1 MKNWTKKYQPKSL
14 NDVVGQQKEIEKIKK
29 SISKTKPLI
38 LYGPTGT
45 GKTSI
50 IYAYA
55 KEKNLE
61 LLEINA
67 SDVRN
72 KNAIESK
79 IGASIKQQSLFSKG
93 KIILIDE
100 VDALSGT
107 KDRGCIQ
114 ALIKLIPES
123 GHPLVFTCIDAY
135 SDKLSKLRRICTMI
149 ELKELPRSLILEHL
163 KKIATEESLEYDE
176 ETISLIAEKSKG
188 DLRAAINDL
197 QGNIV
202 DNKLHID
209 LADQRDSKESIN
221 YCLNMIF
228 KSRKL
233 KSTLNV
239 FDKAHEDLDTCLLWL
254 DENLPSQ
261 YNSEELK
268 KAYHYISKAD
278 IFKRRIM
285 RWQYWRYMLYVST
298 FLTAGVA
305 LSKEKKARPVTTY
318 KRTSRILKLWQA
330 KMRNAKKLSISDK
343 IAEATHT
350 SSKRAFKDSFPY
362 IKPLLNDPEI
372 REELNLSDDEIAWL
386 KK

>member
-1 MKNWTKKYQPKSL
+1 MKNWTKKYQPKTL
-14 NDVVGQQKEIEKIKK
+14 NDVVGQQKEIEKIKT

-100 VDALSGT
+100 IDALSGT

-114 ALIKLIPES
+114 ALMKLIPKS
-123 GHPLVFTCIDAY
+123 GHPLVFTCTNAY
-135 SDKLSKLRRICTMI
+135 SDKLSKLRRKCTMI
-149 ELKELPRSLILEHL
+149 ELEELPRSLILNHI
-163 KKIATEESLEYDE
+163 KHIAKEEQLEYDE

-209 LADQRDSKESIN
+209 LDDHRDSKESIK

-228 KSRKL
+228 KSSKL

-239 FDKAHEDLDTCLLWL
+239 FNKANEDLNECQLWL
-254 DENLPSQ
+254 DENIPLQ
-261 YNSEELK
+261 YDSEELK
-268 KAYHYISKAD
+268 RAYHYISKAD

-285 RWQYWRYMLYVST
+285 RWQYWRYMIYVST

-305 LSKEKKARPVTTY
+305 LSKNKKARPQISY
-318 KRTSRILKLWQA
+318 KRSGRILKLWQA

-343 IAEATHT
+343 IASATHT
-350 SSKRAFKDSFPY
+350 SRKRAFKDSFPY
-362 IKPLLNDPEI
+362 IKPLLKDQEI
-372 REELNLSDDEIAWL
+372 VQELNLSEDEIAWL
-386 KK
+386 NK